1 MKIRLITRPINKIK
15 QVILDF
21 IHHNHIINWT
31 PLQKKRINAYPRLC
45 NEFQLDF
52 MERLYF
58 NYF

>member
-31 PLQKKRINAYPRLC
+31 PLQKRINAYPRLR

-58 NYF
+58 NYS